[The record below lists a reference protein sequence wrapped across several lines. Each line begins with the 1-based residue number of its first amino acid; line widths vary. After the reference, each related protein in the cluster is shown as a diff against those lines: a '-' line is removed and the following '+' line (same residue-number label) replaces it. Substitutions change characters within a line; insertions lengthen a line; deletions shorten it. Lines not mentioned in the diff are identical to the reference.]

1 VSLKV
6 IEVLVLLIA
15 GVLFFAWQWRD
26 LKKAKEITRQQN
38 EKQARAG
45 PSPDSNKSDQAGSVP
60 PGSEKGPD
68 GG

>member
-6 IEVLVLLIA
+6 IEVLGLLIA

-38 EKQARAG
+38 EKKARG
-45 PSPDSNKSDQAGSVP
+45 EPSPASNKSAH
-60 PGSEKGPD
+60 PGSEHPGAEKGPD
-68 GG
+68 GD

>member
-1 VSLKV
+1 MLLKV
-6 IEVLVLLIA
+6 IEVLGLLIA

-38 EKQARAG
+38 EKKDQAEPA
-45 PSPDSNKSDQAGSVP
+45 PASNKSAQPNTEPSV
-60 PGSEKGPD
+60 SDKGPD

>member
-15 GVLFFAWQWRD
+15 GVLFVVWQWRD
-26 LKKAKEITRQQN
+26 LKKAREITRQQN
-38 EKQARAG
+38 ENQARLE
-45 PSPDSNKSDQAGSVP
+45 PSSATNKFAQTSTEP
-60 PGSEKGPD
+60 PGTEKGSD

>member
-1 VSLKV
+1 MSLKV

-26 LKKAKEITRQQN
+26 LKKAREITRLEN
-38 EKQARAG
+38 EKKARAEHA
-45 PSPDSNKSDQAGSVP
+45 PASNKSAQ
-60 PGSEKGPD
+60 PGSEPPGTEKGSD